1 MKLERISEQEAQ
13 KYIVY
18 GKDQGF
24 SMIEPCGILMTIY
37 HRIYEG
43 KRYHIGAYCVT
54 AHLENGEKTQV
65 TAYYILDELE
75 VIQLTTGM
83 EEDYFEKKQSKSV

>member
-24 SMIEPCGILMTIY
+24 SMVEPCGILMTIY
-37 HRIYEG
+37 HRIYDN
-43 KRYHIGAYCVT
+43 KRYHIGAYCVI
-54 AHLENGEKTQV
+54 AHLEDGEETQV
-65 TAYYILDELE
+65 TVYYMLDELE
-75 VIQLTTGM
+75 VTQLLGM